1 MNYEPGNNKAFTL
14 IELVVAIAILV
25 MVITFAGVIFKVSI
39 NSHRTAA
46 ANAEIMRKLRAI
58 TDQLNADFRG
68 LGKNGYLIIHSEVLP
83 GRREY
88 ANSNTLDYRADR
100 LYYFTTGD
108 FQTWLSPNIRS
119 NITKVYFG
127 HDGPSLTD
135 PAVPASKWSLARD
148 VRLITPGFPGGIDHD
163 GPSYAEFKAEVAATE
178 ADAASLLTSGIP
190 IDIQI
195 DPNDVRR
202 LMCRNVGE
210 ILIEWTDGTKY
221 PDNSLAWFGFSMPRT
236 VGIPTVIAPRPEYV
250 PIEDIDTSVPPADYM
265 ASWTPEIPA
274 QYWPKALKFTFTVYD
289 SKRILEQGRLFTHI
303 VYFGD

>member
-1 MNYEPGNNKAFTL
+1 MNYELRTNKAFTL

-25 MVITFAGVIFKVSI
+25 MVISFAGVIFKVSI

-46 ANAEIMRKLRAI
+46 ASAEIMQKLRAI

-88 ANSNTLDYRADR
+88 ANSSPADYRADR

-108 FQTWLSPNIRS
+108 FQTWLSWNIRS
-119 NITKVYFG
+119 NITKVYLG
-127 HDGPSLTD
+127 HDSDSLTD
-135 PAVPASKWSLARD
+135 PAIPASKWSLARD
-148 VRLITPGFPGGIDHD
+148 VRLITPGYVGLDHD
-163 GPSYAEFKAEVAATE
+163 DFSYAQFKAEVATTE
-178 ADAASLLTSGIP
+178 ADAAVLLTSGIP
-190 IDIQI
+190 IDTQ
-195 DPNDVRR
+195 DPCEVRG
-202 LMCRNVGE
+202 LMCQDVGE

-221 PDNSLAWFGFSMPRT
+221 PDNSLAWFGFSVPRT
-236 VGIPTVIAPRPEYV
+236 IGIPGVIAPRPEYDPV
-250 PIEDIDTSVPPADYM
+250 ENVDTSVPPLDYV

>member
-1 MNYEPGNNKAFTL
+1 MNYEPRTNKAFTL

-68 LGKNGYLIIHSEVLP
+68 LGKNGYLVIHSEVLP
-83 GRREY
+83 GRIEY
-88 ANSNTLDYRADR
+88 ANSNPADYRADR

-108 FQTWLSPNIRS
+108 FQTWLFPNVRS

-127 HDGPSLTD
+127 HDSNSLTN

-148 VRLITPGFPGGIDHD
+148 VRLITPGYAGLDHD
-163 GPSYAEFKAEVAATE
+163 DFRYAQFKAEVAVTE
-178 ADAASLLTSGIP
+178 ADAASVLTSGIP
-190 IDIQI
+190 IDIH
-195 DPNDVRR
+195 DPCAVRG
-202 LMCRNVGE
+202 LMCQDVGE

-221 PDNSLAWFGFSMPRT
+221 PDNSLAWFGFSVPRT
-236 VGIPTVIAPRPEYV
+236 IGILGVIPPRPEYDPV
-250 PIEDIDTSVPPADYM
+250 ENVDTSVPPADYV
-265 ASWTPEIPA
+265 AAWTPDIPA
-274 QYWPKALKFTFTVYD
+274 QYWPKALKFTFTIYD
-289 SKRILEQGRLFTHI
+289 SRRILEQGRLFTHI